1 MPRQQKKPLVS
12 SLETAGIPLSAS
24 GFGVEDRLPR
34 KRGDSSRPKCG
45 DHSRDKPFLASLEQ
59 EVTELYRS
67 TAGNLLR
74 YAMLLARNG
83 SLAQEAVQE
92 TFLKFYVQ
100 RARGE
105 LRGGGRAW
113 LFRVARNYILDQ
125 QKSLSAKT
133 SVGLDEANNC
143 QDNRHSP
150 ETAFERSEA
159 VRRALRLLSPRELE
173 CLQLRNEGCTYKEIA
188 AILGIEPGTVGA
200 LLARAAEKIRK
211 ASKREEV
218 PCEAH

>member
-1 MPRQQKKPLVS
+1 MGEQKKALVC
-12 SLETAGIPLSAS
+12 SLETTGIPLSTAR
-24 GFGVEDRLPR
+24 FRVEDSLP
-34 KRGDSSRPKCG
+34 K
-45 DHSRDKPFLASLEQ
+45 KPDDAGRSKPEDRIREKPSPASLEQ
-59 EVTELYRS
+59 EVTDLYRS

-74 YAMLLARNG
+74 YAMLVARNS

-125 QKSLSAKT
+125 QKSLRART
-133 SVGLDEANNC
+133 SVSLDEAHVC
-143 QDNRHSP
+143 QDQRHSP
-150 ETAFERSEA
+150 EKAFEQSEA

-173 CLQLRNEGCTYKEIA
+173 CLQLRTEGCTYKEIA
-188 AILGIEPGTVGA
+188 AVLGIEPGTVGA
-200 LLARAAEKIRK
+200 LLARAAGKIRK
-211 ASKREEV
+211 ASCREEV
-218 PCEAH
+218 PCEVH